1 VAPLLARG
9 EPGPARDLSVSLLDR
24 WRRGLRAL
32 LRRGAVTREMDDE
45 IAAHLAFATEELVA
59 QGVEPAE
66 AARRARIE
74 FGNVQRVRERAFEER
89 AFAWLDDLARDL
101 GHSWRQLRRT
111 PAATLALVLCGAL
124 GIAGVTTVFSFL
136 NGFWLRP
143 LPYEDD
149 GALNSFMTVAPQR
162 WAGTT
167 MPRIVA
173 DSVEQRIA
181 PLARSARFNENAARL
196 LLSDSISEIRV
207 AQVDSTVFSIL
218 RVAPEAGRAFTAAEY
233 RSGAPVALVAPSIW
247 DQLPSDARRD
257 GSATLL
263 LDGVA
268 HRVVGRMSKSMR
280 FNELSRVWVPLR
292 PAEDRVALLLRRDPG
307 VSEDSVVRALQRD
320 DPRPYT
326 TVAQIAATAPPA
338 DTGRW
343 RVRLMP
349 LVDRGHGRP
358 AIYAMVA
365 LVLAVAALVAIATAS
380 NVAAQLVARAR
391 RRQHEL
397 ATCAALGATAPRLVR
412 RLLADSV
419 LIGGAAG
426 LLGIVAAQLGVR
438 LLVARV
444 DSPGFP
450 GWLTFAVD
458 WRVLAFTVA
467 ATLATIAL
475 IGVLPAREARRID
488 PLTALRE
495 AGTIGITARG
505 TRRATARLLAL
516 QFAVSVVFVSSA
528 AAIVQTYR
536 EMTGLAQD
544 VTDTRRFDVFAYS
557 TNSDSST
564 PIARA
569 ALIDSLAATL
579 TADGAHVARHAF
591 VIGVRGTATGDWRAQ
606 SGERYQLHA
615 LDDSSRGL
623 GSDEFARAPFSAVDT
638 SFFAI
643 DGRRIVAGRGFD
655 QADSASGPVPIII
668 TADLAR
674 ALWGDSA
681 VIGRAVRISRRGPLA
696 TIVGVVTPRRAA
708 FTDNR
713 GFGVWE
719 RPEIFLPLSRV
730 EAVNHELVVQ
740 TDGDPSAV
748 RGLVRATG
756 KRVAPAF
763 YFGAIRSKAETDAR
777 NLKPLQAAL
786 VVIGGA
792 ALLVMAISLIGLHG
806 IANQSALARRQEI
819 GVRLALG
826 ATESQVVRL
835 VLLDTLHAILIGL
848 IAGAG
853 VSVIAI
859 GALDGMFAFD
869 YVGLAASTA
878 SAGIAF
884 TAVIVLTC
892 WIPARRVARIAPA
905 DVLRSL

>member
-1 VAPLLARG
+1 M
-9 EPGPARDLSVSLLDR
+9 
-24 WRRGLRAL
+24 
-32 LRRGAVTREMDDE
+32 LRRGAVTREMDEE
-45 IAAHLAFATEELVA
+45 IAAHLAFATEEFVA

-66 AARRARIE
+66 AARRARVE

-101 GHSWRQLRRT
+101 GQSWRQLRRT

-124 GIAGVTTVFSFL
+124 GIAGVTIVFSFL
-136 NGFWLRP
+136 NAIWLRP

-149 GALNSFMTVAPQR
+149 DALNSFLAVEPQR
-162 WAGTT
+162 WASKT

-181 PLARSARFNENAARL
+181 PLARSARFNERAARL

-207 AQVDSTVFSIL
+207 AQVDSAVLSIL

-247 DQLPSDARRD
+247 DQLPSENRRA
-257 GSATLL
+257 GSATVL

-280 FNELSRVWVPLR
+280 FNELARVWVPLR
-292 PAEDRVALLLRRDPG
+292 PTEDRVALLLRRDPG
-307 VSEDSVVRALQRD
+307 VSADSLSRAVQRG

-326 TVAQIAATAPPA
+326 TIAQVGVTETPA

-349 LVDRGHGRP
+349 LVDRGHDRP
-358 AIYAMVA
+358 ANYVTAA
-365 LVLAVAALVAIATAS
+365 LFLAVTALVAIATAS

-412 RLLADSV
+412 RLLADSI

-426 LLGIVAAQLGVR
+426 LLGIVASQLGVR
-438 LLVARV
+438 LLVGLI

-450 GWLTFAVD
+450 GWLTFELD
-458 WRVLAFTVA
+458 WRILAFAVA
-467 ATLATIAL
+467 ATFGMIAL

-488 PLTALRE
+488 PLTVLRE

-528 AAIVQTYR
+528 TAIVQTYR
-536 EMTGLAQD
+536 EMTGLALD
-544 VTDTRRFDVFAYS
+544 EADARRLDIFAYT
-557 TNSDSST
+557 TNEDSAT
-564 PIARA
+564 PGARA
-569 ALIDSLAATL
+569 ALIDSLVATL
-579 TADGAHVARHAF
+579 TAAGAQVATHGF
-591 VIGVRGTATGDWRAQ
+591 VIGVRGTTAGDWRAR
-606 SGERYQLHA
+606 SGEQHQLYA
-615 LDDSSRGL
+615 PDDRSRGL

-643 DGRRIVAGRGFD
+643 DGRRIVAGRGFIR
-655 QADSASGPVPIII
+655 ADSASGPVPIVI
-668 TADLAR
+668 TADLAAAVWGNSVAVGR
-674 ALWGDSA
+674 ALR
-681 VIGRAVRISRRGPLA
+681 IGREGPLA
-696 TIVGVVTPRRAA
+696 TIVGVVTPRRAVS
-708 FTDNR
+708 TGTR
-713 GFGVWE
+713 GLGVWE
-719 RPEIFLPLSRV
+719 RPEVFLPLSRV
-730 EAVNHELVVQ
+730 DAVNHALVVR
-740 TDGDPSAV
+740 TDGDPAV
-748 RGLVRATG
+748 VRSLVRATG
-756 KRVAPAF
+756 RRVDPSF
-763 YFGAIRSKAETDAR
+763 YFGAIRSKAETNAR
-777 NLKPLQAAL
+777 SLMPLRVAL
-786 VVIGGA
+786 TVIGGS
-792 ALLVMAISLIGLHG
+792 ALLVMVISLIGLHG
-806 IANQSALARRQEI
+806 IANQSALAQRQEI
-819 GVRLALG
+819 GIRLALG

-835 VLLDTLHAILIGL
+835 VLFDTLHAILIGL
-848 IAGAG
+848 IGGAG

-859 GALDGMFAFD
+859 RALDGVLAFD
-869 YVGLAASTA
+869 HVGLAASTA
-878 SAGIAF
+878 SAGLAF